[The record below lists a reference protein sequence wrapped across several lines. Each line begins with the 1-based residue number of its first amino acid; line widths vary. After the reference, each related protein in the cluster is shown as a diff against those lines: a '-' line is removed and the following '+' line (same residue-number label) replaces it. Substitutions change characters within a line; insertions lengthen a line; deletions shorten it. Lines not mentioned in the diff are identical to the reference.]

1 MIATAFLT
9 LWASLYVPIFDGDIW
24 FHLLYGKQIIEN
36 HTLTPDHTL
45 YSWTPSSNDH
55 IYCAW
60 LGEAIYYLS
69 YKYLGLSGIII
80 LRYLA
85 ATTFF
90 LTILHLARQ
99 RNTLLNP
106 VTWLAAILCILIIN
120 ITLFD
125 KPEAISFALMAAI
138 VWNWF
143 QIKQLNKK
151 LFFHIYLF
159 PILIL
164 IWVNTHGVF
173 LFGCL
178 FLLCVGI
185 GETLN
190 QLFYPKNG
198 LPRSVYYHLLLALSL
213 SLCAVFI
220 TPYGYDYI
228 HQLVTQHFDKQ
239 LQNDFNYVLAYQATF
254 AIYGVISL
262 PIFADTA
269 IVLLAFVLMAAL
281 TKKQLDFVPVLSN
294 ILFAFLFTTYLRLAL
309 FWIPLF
315 GLSVAFYSSA
325 ITFTRPA
332 WRTLVFL
339 TVSIAGFSTSGWII
353 YSNIMEP
360 PKERWLDFGISE
372 RFAIEEE
379 AEYIKKHFPSATLG
393 SMYDQGAYILWKLW
407 PTTKVMMDARYF
419 PYKKW
424 CNEYFTAME
433 VGENIE
439 EFIQKYPF
447 EVIEIRHGSRI
458 MAWFHESKDWQLAF
472 YGKSAAI
479 FIRSSLPLPQESIR
493 GEGLANIRGYNQAL
507 RVFDTTLLFH
517 DWTGTDMVLAAMKR
531 HFTSKDQQLTISGLE
546 DTKIADQKF
555 EQKDYTA
562 SVHFLEQAMEKKVVN
577 QVLYYRA
584 LFMMALADWNSE
596 HWGAAIKNMIKSLHA
611 RNTVITTYNLAI
623 MAWNLE
629 TMQQEGEAATSLL
642 TDGENE
648 VVSKW
653 REALQE
659 LVDSKDKYPARIL
672 PFIENAKCILDGRSG
687 CKKDFI
693 EATWQ

>member
-9 LWASLYVPIFDGDIW
+9 LWASLYSPIYDGDIW
-24 FHLLYGKQIIEN
+24 FHLLYGKQIFEN
-36 HTLTPDHTL
+36 HTLTPDHTI
-45 YSWTPSSNDH
+45 YSWSPSSNDH

-60 LGEAIYYLS
+60 LGEAIYYLA
-69 YKYLGLSGIII
+69 YKCLGLSGIII

-99 RNTLLNP
+99 RNTLFSP

-120 ITLFD
+120 IALLD
-125 KPEAISFALMAAI
+125 KPEAISFALMAVI

-143 QIKQLNKK
+143 QVKQLNKK

-190 QLFYPKNG
+190 QLFYPKNA
-198 LPRSVYYHLLLALSL
+198 LPRPVYYHLLLALFL
-213 SLCAVFI
+213 SLCVVFV

-239 LQNDFNYVLAYQATF
+239 LHNDFNYVLAYQSTF
-254 AIYGVISL
+254 EISGNIL
-262 PIFADTA
+262 FPVFADTA
-269 IVLLAFVLMAAL
+269 ILLLAFVFMAAL
-281 TKKQLDFVPVLSN
+281 SKRQLDFVPVLSN
-294 ILFAFLFTTYLRLAL
+294 ILFAFLFTTYVRLAL

-315 GLSVAFYSSA
+315 ALSITYYCAA
-325 ITFTRPA
+325 ITLTRST
-332 WRTLVFL
+332 WRTLFFL
-339 TVSIAGFSTSGWII
+339 TVALVGFSLSGWII
-353 YSNIMEP
+353 YSNIKSP
-360 PKERWLDFGISE
+360 PKERWLDFGVSE
-372 RFAIEEE
+372 EFTMEEE
-379 AEYIKKHFPSATLG
+379 AEYIQNNFPNATLG
-393 SMYDQGAYILWKLW
+393 TMYNHGAYILWKLW

-419 PYKKW
+419 PYKEW

-433 VGENIE
+433 GGEHIE
-439 EFIQKYPF
+439 QFIQKYPF
-447 EVIEIRHGSRI
+447 EVIEIKHGSRI

-479 FIRSSLPLPQESIR
+479 FIHSSLPLPQESVR
-493 GEGLANIRGYNQAL
+493 GQSLNNILGYAPAMRAFN
-507 RVFDTTLLFH
+507 TTLLFH
-517 DWTGTDMVLAAMKR
+517 DWTGTDMVLGAMKR
-531 HFTSKDQQLTISGLE
+531 HFTSKDQQLSIAGLE
-546 DTKIADQKF
+546 YTKIADQKY

-577 QVLYYRA
+577 QVLYAKA
-584 LFMMALADWNSE
+584 LFMKALADWNSE
-596 HWGAAIKNMIKSLHA
+596 HWDAALKSMIKSIHA
-611 RNTVITTYNLAI
+611 KDTFITTYNLAL

-629 TMQQEGEAATSLL
+629 IMQPEETATSLL
-642 TDGENE
+642 TNAENE
-648 VVSKW
+648 VISKW
-653 REALQE
+653 REALQQ
-659 LVDSKDKYPARIL
+659 LVNNKDKYPADSL
-672 PFIENAKCILDGRSG
+672 PFIENAKCILDGRTD